1 MIATLFLVLLLAAA
15 TGFDFASG
23 RIPNRVTLTGAAAGV
38 GLALLPGGIGIGE
51 AAGGLGVGLAMFL
64 PTYFFRGM
72 GAGDVKLMA
81 AAGAFLGPS
90 GALVAALYAY
100 VLGGL
105 LTVAYAWRARA
116 LTRLFLNLRLF
127 AYASA
132 ARIAGGSAPSAD
144 DLPLT
149 QLRAPYALA
158 IAAGV
163 LLQVVTRQIGA
174 LGA

>member
-1 MIATLFLVLLLAAA
+1 VR
-15 TGFDFASG
+15 G
-23 RIPNRVTLTGAAAGV
+23 RIPNRITLTGAAAGLA
-38 GLALLPGGIGIGE
+38 LALLPGGIGIWE

-64 PTYFFRGM
+64 PMYFFRGM

-81 AAGAFLGPS
+81 AAGTFLGPS
-90 GALVAALYAY
+90 GALAAALYAY
-100 VLGGL
+100 ALGGL
-105 LTVAYAWRARA
+105 LTLAYAWRAHA
-116 LTRLFLNLRLF
+116 LTRLFLNLRIF

-132 ARIAGGSAPSAD
+132 ARIAGGSAPSAE

-163 LLQVVTRQIGA
+163 LLHAITRQIGA
-174 LGA
+174 AGA